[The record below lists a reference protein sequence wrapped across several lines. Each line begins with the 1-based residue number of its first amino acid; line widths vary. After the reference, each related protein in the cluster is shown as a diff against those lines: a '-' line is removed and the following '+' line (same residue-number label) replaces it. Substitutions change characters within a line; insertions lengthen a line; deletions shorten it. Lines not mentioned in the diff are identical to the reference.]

1 MMQFIFHVFAD
12 TLVLVYHSSIE
23 EILSRG
29 YKLLLME
36 LMSFIRLLNFHPSV
50 LITFLILFHEI

>member
-29 YKLLLME
+29 YKLLLMK

>member
-1 MMQFIFHVFAD
+1 MMQFIFDVFAD